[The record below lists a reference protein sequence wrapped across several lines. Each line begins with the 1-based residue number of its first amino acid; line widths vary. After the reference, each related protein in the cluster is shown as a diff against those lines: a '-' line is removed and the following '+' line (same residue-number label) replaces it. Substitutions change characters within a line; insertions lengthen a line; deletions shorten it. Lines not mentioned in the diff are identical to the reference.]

1 MGFYGTMRNHNN
13 NNQGHLG
20 LFHVSGSDIWG
31 KTGTTA
37 YTLIAKGSQ
46 SYAGGAGS
54 SYTGACKVDGI
65 LGTPFT
71 LAQGDV
77 IVPMVLEATADKV
90 YFQITMVIRT
100 LIPT

>member
-1 MGFYGTMRNHNN
+1 MV
-13 NNQGHLG
+13 QWE
-20 LFHVSGSDIWG
+20 I
-31 KTGTTA
+31 
-37 YTLIAKGSQ
+37 TLIAKGSQ

-71 LAQGDV
+71 VAQGDV
-77 IVPMVLEATADKV
+77 IIPMVLEATADKV